1 MSGLI
6 GIISE
11 EPSFSL
17 KHFQL
22 LRYHVSRVSFGYS
35 IEIKKKKKKSHS
47 DSKDKKKIKHKRIWK

>member
-35 IEIKKKKKKSHS
+35 IEIKKKKKKGHS
-47 DSKDKKKIKHKRIWK
+47 DSKDKKKK

>member
-35 IEIKKKKKKSHS
+35 IEITKKRKKKRIIVIVETKKK
-47 DSKDKKKIKHKRIWK
+47 

>member
-35 IEIKKKKKKSHS
+35 IEITKKKKKKVIVIVET
-47 DSKDKKKIKHKRIWK
+47 KKK

>member
-35 IEIKKKKKKSHS
+35 IEIKKKKKSHS
-47 DSKDKKKIKHKRIWK
+47 DSKDKKKNKT

>member
-35 IEIKKKKKKSHS
+35 IEIKKKKKKVIVIL
-47 DSKDKKKIKHKRIWK
+47 KIKKKNKT